1 MFPFA
6 ISDAHIDRDHDER
19 QLALEYLAE
28 AWTSAETDGV
38 EGEALAHAA
47 LFAALATLVKSFG
60 EEATA
65 ELIAQLPDRIRN
77 GEYSLDR
84 VIQ

>member
-1 MFPFA
+1 MFLNSPHT
-6 ISDAHIDRDHDER
+6 IENETQER

-28 AWTSAETDGV
+28 AWQSAETDGV

-47 LFAALATLVKSFG
+47 LFAAIATLVRTFG
-60 EEATA
+60 EDPTA
-65 ELIAQLPDRIRN
+65 DLIARLPERIRT

-84 VIQ
+84 SIQ